1 MKNMRSVSVFAILLV
16 VLLGGCATT
25 IETLE
30 GERLRIDSPQ
40 FRDYALGVFKR
51 NNSTLTTL
59 FDVLEQVD
67 DADAARLDQAEL
79 RMIEAC
85 ETLNSAAA
93 AQRDG
98 KKLGVRILRTI
109 SSTVRPCDEA
119 THETNQLIQEITAVS
134 LLKAPTDAFAL
145 K

>member
-119 THETNQLIQEITAVS
+119 TQETNLLIQEITAVS

>member
-1 MKNMRSVSVFAILLV
+1 MKILRSVSVFVAV
-16 VLLGGCATT
+16 FPGACATT
-25 IETLE
+25 IETLD
-30 GERLRIDSPQ
+30 GERVRVDSSQ

-51 NNSTLTTL
+51 NNNTLTVL

-67 DADAARLDQAEL
+67 DVDALRLDQAEQ

-98 KKLGVRILRTI
+98 KKLGVRMLRTI
-109 SSTVRPCDEA
+109 SSTIRPCDEA
-119 THETNQLIQEITAVS
+119 THETDQLIAEISAGS
-134 LLKAPTDAFAL
+134 
-145 K
+145 

>member
-1 MKNMRSVSVFAILLV
+1 MKNMRSVSVFAILLVV

-40 FRDYALGVFKR
+40 FRDYALSVFKR

-79 RMIEAC
+79 RMIEA
-85 ETLNSAAA
+85 LS
-93 AQRDG
+93 
-98 KKLGVRILRTI
+98 
-109 SSTVRPCDEA
+109 
-119 THETNQLIQEITAVS
+119 LIHI
-134 LLKAPTDAFAL
+134 
-145 K
+145 